1 MKRTR
6 LGLIGLALILV
17 TSTYAQN
24 KFNGYSMTVQANNT
38 DDCAVRFLPQGNQRN
53 HVEVFLPGTNL
64 QKPATGITACDLS
77 SVTGNRVAPNGADQK
92 WCFQG
97 PEEQYEIRL
106 STGESY
112 LWPTM
117 SNRDIGFYNLKD
129 FRPMK
134 RIEGPEP
141 KYVYSEPAD
150 YTKAFRNAMMIMAS
164 RQGGTLLVP
173 DGDYVVG
180 TTDGNTRDPNYEG
193 ITIPTGVTIRG
204 ASPQISNAGNNM
216 PDRTGASRI
225 RLRNNKQAIF
235 RLGGCTSS
243 VAIENIELLGNSALF
258 GEAPRDSTGNY
269 GVEAFG
275 KWTVDPRTKAQR
287 SNYSFRFRFI
297 NIVFQNFDT
306 GILVENANRDNC
318 KAEEQLCNSWQFDNI
333 KVDHGTFINN
343 NTGISVDTF
352 NTDWTVANSQFSVMA
367 AKAPGIGI
375 RIRRGASF
383 LIQNTFGG
391 GYSYGSDIG
400 GTFLHVDSAGTVTM
414 IGSSAER
421 IQKAIYYAPYGA
433 GSSAMLTLIGNVITD
448 LVELNGRMNL
458 VSTGNFY
465 SAHVFSKLAPGV
477 VVNSTGDK
485 FCHDPDIFPGHC
497 TDAVGG
503 GNIVNKPGFGGGQIM
518 FRTGR
523 MPEGKGKDRIDRQP
537 NLFGYDVELNKG
549 LLQYDPDITFR
560 DITAM
565 AAAVET
571 GSRVKDGAIAYCKD
585 CKKSTAG
592 ICTQGQAG
600 VDGAFAKRI
609 NGQWRCD

>member
-1 MKRTR
+1 MNRSTF
-6 LGLIGLALILV
+6 GLIGLALIFI
-17 TSTYAQN
+17 SGTYGQN

-38 DDCAVRFLPQGNQRN
+38 DDCPVRFLPQANQRN

-64 QKPATGITACDLS
+64 QKPATGITACDMS
-77 SVTGNRVAPNGADQK
+77 HVTGNRVAPNGADQK

-97 PEEQYEIRL
+97 PEELYELRF

-141 KYVYSEPAD
+141 KYAYSDPAD
-150 YTKAFRNAMMIMAS
+150 YTKAFRNAMMVMAA

-173 DGDYVVG
+173 DGDYIVG

-193 ITIPTGVTIRG
+193 ITVPSGVTIRG
-204 ASPQISNAGNNM
+204 ASAQISNPGNNM
-216 PDRTGASRI
+216 PDRSGAARI
-225 RLRNNKQAIF
+225 RLRNNKQTIF
-235 RLGGCTSS
+235 RLGGCTNA

-258 GEAPRDSTGNY
+258 GETPRDSSGNY

-275 KWTVDPRTKAQR
+275 KWAVDPRTKAQR
-287 SNYSFRFRFI
+287 SNYSFRFRFEHV
-297 NIVFQNFDT
+297 VFQNFDT
-306 GILVENANRDNC
+306 GILVRNANTDNC
-318 KAEEQLCNSWQFDNI
+318 KADEQLCNSWQFDFI
-333 KVDHGTFINN
+333 RVDHGHFVNN

-352 NTDWTVANSQFSVMA
+352 NTDWTIANSQFSMMA
-367 AKAPGIGI
+367 ARAPGIGI
-375 RIRRGASF
+375 RIRRAAAV

-391 GYSYGSDIG
+391 GYSYGGDIG
-400 GTFLHVDSAGTVTM
+400 GTFLHVDSAATVTM
-414 IGSSAER
+414 VSSSAER
-421 IQKAIYYAPYGA
+421 LQKAIYYAPVAA
-433 GSSAMLTLIGNVITD
+433 GSSEMLTLIGNVFTD
-448 LVELNGRMNL
+448 PIELNGRMNF

-465 SAHVFSKLAPGV
+465 SGSAFKLAPQV
-477 VVNSTGDK
+477 VVNSIGDK
-485 FCHDPDIFPGHC
+485 FCHDPDIYPGHC
-497 TDAVGG
+497 TDQVGG
-503 GNIVNKPGFGGGQIM
+503 GKIVNAPGFGGGQIM

-537 NLFGYDVELNKG
+537 NFFGYDVELKNG

-565 AAAVET
+565 AASVET

-585 CKKSTAG
+585 CRKSSTG